1 MNLMDKDFIDPLI
14 ALYSNNII
22 LIMDTVLNNAAVFIK

>member
-14 ALYSNNII
+14 ALYSNII
-22 LIMDTVLNNAAVFIK
+22 LIMDTILNNAAVFIK